1 MSATK
6 KSKKED
12 PDFVLEGEDKPEETE
27 PHIEHKTAKDISVTG
42 GSRSKRF
49 VSWYKSHKKKSI
61 PLTSL
66 VILVLLAAIPWSRYH
81 LTGLVLKNNYNF
93 EVVDASAGTAISG
106 ADVAIGSSHSVT
118 DGTGKVTLQNVPV
131 GHRKVLI
138 TKKYY
143 KDETKDILIPIL
155 KQKTTTNLKLVAT
168 GRQVKISVKNLI
180 NHTPLANVDISIA
193 GVTAKTDNIGNAIV
207 VLSAG
212 TQNAKAN
219 LSLDGYNNADVNV
232 LVDDKTIKE
241 NDFNLTPSGK
251 VYFLSKLSGKIDIV
265 KTNLDGSGRQTVL
278 AGTGKED
285 DAGTILL
292 VSRDWKYLALLSKRE
307 GLANPKLY
315 IINTSN
321 DSLLPIETDATQNIN
336 LVGWSDNY
344 FVYYTQSNNPAFN
357 LCGPSVQTSLK
368 SYNAQASK
376 SILLDKTKSEGAGQ
390 DTVCE
395 TLSTPYINSKNVIY
409 AKSWGA
415 DDYSRPSIATKQDAI
430 YSAGT
435 NGTAS
440 QNIQNLGQSMRG
452 RYISS
457 IPYEANEIYFSV
469 SDGDKTSYYSYSN
482 SKVSSRNDIA
492 DDINKYYQSAAKTY
506 LFSPSGSNT
515 LWSESRDGKNT
526 LFVGDQDGENGK
538 QIATLSDYQTYGW
551 YTDDYL
557 LVSKNSSEL
566 YIASESG
573 ISKDSDAIKITD
585 YHKPARSFYGY
596 GGGYGGI

>member
-1 MSATK
+1 MSNAK
-6 KSKKED
+6 KSKEQTESIEIDEKGQESKKAEETKSVKAIAIKNESRRYRFLNWYKTNKKKAI
-12 PDFVLEGEDKPEETE
+12 PITVIFVL
-27 PHIEHKTAKDISVTG
+27 A
-42 GSRSKRF
+42 
-49 VSWYKSHKKKSI
+49 
-61 PLTSL
+61 
-66 VILVLLAAIPWSRYH
+66 LLAIVPWSRYRAAA
-81 LTGLVLKNNYNF
+81 LVLSNDYS
-93 EVVDASAGTAISG
+93 VQVLDSTTGTAISG
-106 ADVAIGSSHSVT
+106 ADVALGSAHSVT
-118 DGTGKVTLQNVPV
+118 DGSGKTTLHSVKV
-131 GHRKVLI
+131 GQQKLLI
-138 TKKYY
+138 TGKYY
-143 KDETKDILIPIL
+143 KAKSATVLVPIS
-155 KQKTTTNLKLVAT
+155 KQKNTPKFELAAT
-168 GRQVKISVKNLI
+168 GRQVKISIKNLI
-180 NHTPLANVDISIA
+180 NHSTLADVSIKAADIN
-193 GVTAKTDNIGNAIV
+193 AKTDKSGSAII
-207 VLSAG
+207 VLPAG
-212 TQNAKAN
+212 TKSVKAQI
-219 LSLDGYNNADVNV
+219 SLDGYNSADVNV
-232 LVDDKTIKE
+232 LVDDKTIRE

-251 VYFLSKLSGKIDIV
+251 VYFLSKLSGKIDVV

-285 DAGTILL
+285 DAATILL
-292 VSRDWKYLALLSKRE
+292 ASRDWKFLALLSKRE

-321 DSLLPIETDATQNIN
+321 DSLQPIETDATQNIN

-344 FVYYTQSNNPAFN
+344 FVYYTQKNNSAFN
-357 LCGPSVQTSLK
+357 LCGQSTQTLVK
-368 SYNAQASK
+368 SYNAQSNK
-376 SILLDKTKSEGAGQ
+376 SSLLDKTNSEGAGQ

-395 TLSTPYINSKNVIY
+395 TLSTPYINGKNVIY

-515 LWSESRDGKNT
+515 LWSESRDGKNA

-566 YIASESG
+566 YIAPKSG
-573 ISKDSDAIKITD
+573 IGKDSDAIKITD